1 MQGNRP
7 IFGTAS
13 FLHSVCAWGAL
24 QVFHRES
31 SEPPASGWTRIQLL
45 PFTMHAGRRY
55 DARRKALALKAD
67 SSPGQRALPFAE
79 ARTAFV
85 AFKRKHLRPRS
96 RQEMTRNITK
106 HPTWSK
112 ALDTANEPGGTRFA
126 DKHDHGSADVDARR
140 CEFVRL
146 CLAAHRRL
154 FLHILL
160 SMLRLSIA
168 IVRRPNKIAVTRA
181 IFASSIS
188 PSIIPV
194 PLKAEQQPV
203 HQAYIRSTPCHFA
216 YPYLVAPTPV
226 LPRIH

>member
-1 MQGNRP
+1 
-7 IFGTAS
+7 
-13 FLHSVCAWGAL
+13 
-24 QVFHRES
+24 
-31 SEPPASGWTRIQLL
+31 
-45 PFTMHAGRRY
+45 
-55 DARRKALALKAD
+55 
-67 SSPGQRALPFAE
+67 
-79 ARTAFV
+79 
-85 AFKRKHLRPRS
+85 
-96 RQEMTRNITK
+96 MTRNITK
-106 HPTWSK
+106 HLTWSK

-126 DKHDHGSADVDARR
+126 DKHDHVSADVDARR
-140 CEFVRL
+140 CELVSL

-194 PLKAEQQPV
+194 SLKAEQQPV
-203 HQAYIRSTPCHFA
+203 HQAHIRSTPCHFA